1 MSISD
6 WIQEHLFQ
14 TYVTW
19 HMKSLIYN
27 SKGFHIDGINNSL
40 KAMEDG
46 IIAYTELY
54 PPHAVQGCTSMKARI
69 GKSLTMMD
77 LYLELEGK
85 CYVIENMTYA
95 EGIRIMRDFVKQR
108 ILPERSRY
116 VETVEFDKQALEKSF
131 AELAQLLIG
140 DSERVK
146 QFMSKVR
153 VDSMELIDDSWYD
166 LYEVLLSCNVAADLS
181 LKIDK
186 ESLVDVVEKLAEPKG
201 LNVNEAS
208 LDEDGFSTQWIE
220 VINSSWQ
227 GYSLIDMDIGTDYY
241 VLLVLSDEEFKRAE
255 ALSRMLFH
263 RMVLAE
269 KA

>member
-1 MSISD
+1 MTLSD

-19 HMKSLIYN
+19 HMKSPLYN

-46 IIAYTELY
+46 IITYTELY
-54 PPHAVQGCTSMKARI
+54 PPYAVQGCTSMKARV
-69 GKSLTMMD
+69 GKSSAMMD

-85 CYVIENMTYA
+85 CYVIENMTYV
-95 EGIRIMRDFVKQR
+95 EGIRIMRDFVKKR

-146 QFMSKVR
+146 QFMSRVR

-166 LYEVLLSCNVAADLS
+166 LYEVLLACNVAADLS

-201 LNVNEAS
+201 LNVNEAA